1 MTLAKSVLGIVPG
14 LQATALVAH
23 NVKML
28 PDFKMK
34 PSKKMEI
41 KKPIKRIVKTGIG
54 TLIGISF
61 IKPTASLINQL

>member
-23 NVKML
+23 NLKML

-34 PSKKMEI
+34 PSKKMDM
-41 KKPIKRIVKTGIG
+41 KKPIKNVVKTGVTNI
-54 TLIGISF
+54 IGIGL
-61 IKPTASLINQL
+61 IRPTASMINAL